1 MDRMAPWA
9 TCVDQMDLIQ
19 SMDRMSTR
27 QLDRVVEDESMDSE
41 WIALILLQPAGG
53 GPCGRNHMLG

>member
-1 MDRMAPWA
+1 MDLIAPWA
-9 TCVDQMDLIQ
+9 TYRR

-27 QLDRVVEDESMDSE
+27 QLDRVFEEESMDSE